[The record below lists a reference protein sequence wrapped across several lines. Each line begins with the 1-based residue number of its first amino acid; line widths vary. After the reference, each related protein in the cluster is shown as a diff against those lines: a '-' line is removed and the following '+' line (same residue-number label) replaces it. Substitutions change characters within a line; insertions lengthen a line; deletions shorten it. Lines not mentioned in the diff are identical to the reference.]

1 MPENEELGKEK
12 TEFDR
17 MSEQIKGAH
26 KEVLEEQE
34 AKNSFLKQIDSL
46 MIMVPAIETVSLETT
61 GAKVKELKICELPVV
76 KHLDYE
82 KAINQM
88 DVNVEQDVD
97 KLKDLKF
104 EDILSMKQADWEQMK
119 KVVILIC
126 DNGLNVD
133 KDGKTIVDETFC
145 ESYLTWTLVSLII
158 MTYNKKFVVPS
169 FIQLWTLK
177 SFFQRVLLFSGRQNQ

>member
-1 MPENEELGKEK
+1 MLGKEELGKDK

-17 MSEQIKGAH
+17 ISGEIKKAH
-26 KEVLEEQE
+26 KEVLEEEE

-46 MIMVPAIETVSLETT
+46 LIMVPAIETVSLETT
-61 GAKVKELKICELPVV
+61 GSAVKELKICELPVV
-76 KHLDYE
+76 KHLEYE
-82 KAINQM
+82 KAINRM

-97 KLKDLKF
+97 KLKNLKF
-104 EDILSMKQADWEQMK
+104 EDILSMKKTDWEQMK

-126 DNGLNVD
+126 DNGLNLN
-133 KDGKTIVDETFC
+133 KDGKAIVDEQFC
-145 ESYLTWTLVSLII
+145 DAYLTWTLVSLII

-177 SFFQRVLLFSGRQNQ
+177 SFFQRVLVFSGRQNP